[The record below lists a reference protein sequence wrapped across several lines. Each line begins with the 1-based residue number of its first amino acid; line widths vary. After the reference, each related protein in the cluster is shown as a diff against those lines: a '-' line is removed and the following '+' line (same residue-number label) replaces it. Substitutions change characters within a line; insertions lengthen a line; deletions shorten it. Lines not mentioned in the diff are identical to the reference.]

1 MFGGRPGFRWWRPP
15 RIFIYPHACVC
26 ACVSFV
32 LWETRGRRTT
42 EKGDTGGN
50 NAGLEKLKKRARR
63 AAITS
68 DVSRPNDRHLS
79 GRSRCYAKSPLC
91 HSARAAS
98 ESYKQTA
105 CLRFSFPRPLVSLSF
120 SLSLTPPTPFVFC
133 RRADRFGTRWRT
145 AKTRST
151 FIPPNLWTF
160 EKFFST
166 LEFTAG
172 LETRA
177 AGGGII
183 IVGCVHADA
192 KLCKFLTPRRDEWSG
207 GGGSLKKNSRDSEF
221 CFIFPFFFIR
231 FLIVLG
237 GRRSRRFCSSHRFFS
252 FFYFHQFFETRIVRI
267 FR

>member
-15 RIFIYPHACVC
+15 RIFIHPHACVC

-120 SLSLTPPTPFVFC
+120 SLSRSSHPFCILPSRGPVWNAVTYCENKVNFHPSEFMNVWEIFQHVGIHG
-133 RRADRFGTRWRT
+133 RAGN
-145 AKTRST
+145 ACS
-151 FIPPNLWTF
+151 
-160 EKFFST
+160 
-166 LEFTAG
+166 
-172 LETRA
+172 
-177 AGGGII
+177 GGGII

-221 CFIFPFFFIR
+221 CFIFPFFLFD
-231 FLIVLG
+231 F
-237 GRRSRRFCSSHRFFS
+237 
-252 FFYFHQFFETRIVRI
+252 
-267 FR
+267 